1 MFGGVFKKAVS
12 GMISLLRRILTDIVS
27 LIYPANMKKREIKI
41 SPYGSLLV
49 YKKEYSSDFV
59 RTTIQKKNLK
69 GLRIFAQLKEDKL
82 ESLGFLGEHTF
93 LEALDI
99 TTVDDFDFSFLSEL
113 KGLKEL
119 TISTVGENKI
129 DLSSQINL
137 EELAIHWRK
146 GGILGIEKCQ
156 NLTSLCLIDFKESD
170 FSAISQLINLKKLV
184 VKTSSIKTI
193 NGLQNFQ
200 FLEILSLGN
209 CRSLKS
215 IEEITH
221 LKELTSLDIELC
233 SKIEDYN
240 FISSLYNLKSLDI
253 NDCKGVNSIKFIQN
267 LHALQKITLL
277 GSTDIL
283 DGDMTPAKNI
293 NTVFYYPRKHYNIK
307 IENKDFDDLR
317 ARNMKKIKD
326 LFG

>member
-1 MFGGVFKKAVS
+1 MLKK
-12 GMISLLRRILTDIVS
+12 
-27 LIYPANMKKREIKI
+27 EIEI

-49 YKKEYSSDFV
+49 YRKGYSLDFV
-59 RTTIQKKNLK
+59 RATIQKKNLK

-82 ESLGFLGEHTF
+82 ESLDFLREYTF

-113 KGLKEL
+113 KELKEL
-119 TISTVGENKI
+119 TISTVGKNKI

-137 EELAIHWRK
+137 ETLAIHWRK

-156 NLTSLCLIDFKESD
+156 NLISLCLIDFKEND
-170 FSAISQLINLKKLV
+170 FSVISQLLQIKKLV
-184 VKTSSIKTI
+184 VKTASINTL
-193 NGLQNFQ
+193 NGMQNFQ
-200 FLEILSLGN
+200 FLESLLLGN

-240 FISSLYNLKSLDI
+240 FIGSLYNLKSLDI
-253 NDCKGVNSIKFIQN
+253 NDCKGVNSIKFIQS
-267 LHALQKITLL
+267 LHQLQKVALL
-277 GSTDIL
+277 GTTDIL

-293 NTVFYYPRKHYNIK
+293 KEVFYYHRKHYNLK